1 MAVLQVATGAKNV
14 AYGFSISL
22 SDCRWFRE
30 VGNMLQEIHT
40 VSILLHVLEGVLH
53 FPKIQLSDSSN
64 YVCVAS
70 NSLGED
76 RKKFKLTVTSD
87 IIVFVRPQKQV
98 RRLFL
103 TPPTTYR
110 PLRVFR

>member
-1 MAVLQVATGAKNV
+1 
-14 AYGFSISL
+14 
-22 SDCRWFRE
+22 
-30 VGNMLQEIHT
+30 MLQEIHT
-40 VSILLHVLEGVLH
+40 ISILLHVLEGVLH

-103 TPPTTYR
+103 VPSLMCR
-110 PLRVFR
+110 PLCIFKWYLLVQEYC